1 MVDSKRLSMKNY
13 QSFMVS
19 CYRQP
24 SIVSRQLFLHLQ
36 ALKLTNFKNYEAQTL
51 MFSEHLNCFVGQNG
65 VGKTNVLDAIYY
77 LCMCKSHFKTSDRN
91 IVRHGADFFRLE
103 GNFVTGITQEKP
115 QVDKIIAKVQ
125 PRKRKEFERNQ
136 ATYERLSEHI
146 GCFPI
151 VMIAPD
157 DTLMAMEGSEER
169 RRFLDNTLCQ
179 LDNQYLTYLMHY
191 NKVLAQRNKLLK
203 QMAEARTFDEIL
215 VQSFDVQLLPS
226 AKYIHQKRMEWMSN
240 FEPIFKNYY
249 GQISGEKE
257 SVKCI
262 YQSKLTDTD
271 FEKLLE
277 ESIEKDRILQRTTVG
292 IHKDDLKFVFNDVAV
307 KQFASQGQLKS
318 YILALKLA
326 QYELLREQK
335 GIAPILLLDDIFDK
349 LDENRVQQLLELL
362 INKKSFGQ
370 IFITDTHENRVTE
383 IVNKFN
389 MKYQKFVV
397 EYGKIDASGD

>member
-1 MVDSKRLSMKNY
+1 MKNSTF
-13 QSFMVS
+13 QIPFVIVS
-19 CYRQP
+19 CN
-24 SIVSRQLFLHLQ
+24 RQLSAVNCQPFLYIQ

-51 MFSEHLNCFVGQNG
+51 VFSEYLNCFVGQNG
-65 VGKTNVLDAIYY
+65 VGKTNILDGIYY

-91 IVRHGADFFRLE
+91 IMRHGANFFRLE
-103 GNFVTGITQEKP
+103 GNFVVSTSMNKP
-115 QVDKIIAKVQ
+115 QVDKIIAKIQ
-125 PRKRKEFERNQ
+125 PRKRKDFERNQ
-136 ATYERLSEHI
+136 VVYNRLSEHI
-146 GCFPI
+146 GCFPV

-179 LDNQYLTYLMHY
+179 LDNQYLIHLIRY
-191 NKVLAQRNKLLK
+191 NKILSQRNKLLK

-226 AKYIHQKRMEWMSN
+226 AKYIHQKRVEWMSD
-240 FEPIFKNYY
+240 FEPIFKGYY
-249 GQISGEKE
+249 SQISGKKE

-271 FEKLLE
+271 FETLLNE
-277 ESIEKDRILQRTTVG
+277 NIEKDRILQRTTVG
-292 IHKDDLKFVFNDVAV
+292 IHKDDLKFIFNDVTV

-326 QYELLREQK
+326 QYELLRQQK
-335 GIAPILLLDDIFDK
+335 DIAPILLLDDIFDK
-349 LDENRVQQLLELL
+349 LDENRVEQLLELL
-362 INKKSFGQ
+362 IHKKSFGQ
-370 IFITDTHENRVTE
+370 IFITDTHENRVAQIIE
-383 IVNKFN
+383 KFE

-397 EYGKIDASGD
+397 ESGEAKTVD